1 MRGFLLDSH
10 IWFWYLA
17 GSERLPKGLRRAID
31 GAQDRCWL
39 SPVSVWEIGMLAVR
53 GRIHLQGDFR
63 AWVQRALEL
72 FPVKDAPVNREVAL
86 TSLEVKLPHLDPA
99 DHFLAATALVY
110 DLTLLTVDG
119 RLSKVRWL
127 ATRSK

>member
-17 GSERLPKGLRRAID
+17 GSERLPKGLRRTID

-39 SPVSVWEIGMLAVR
+39 SPVSVWEIGMLAAR
-53 GRIHLQGDFR
+53 GRIHLQRDFR
-63 AWVQRALEL
+63 AWILRALEL
-72 FPVKDAPVNREVAL
+72 FPVRHAPMNREVAL
-86 TSLEVKLPHLDPA
+86 TSLEVELPHRDPA

-110 DLTLLTVDG
+110 DLTLLTVDR

-127 ATRSK
+127 ATKSK